1 MKKFK
6 FLGKYILIYL
16 GIVLL
21 FLLVNIISYGIPN
34 NNIQTNIKNSV
45 PVLLNEGNYYNPIF
59 KDNIGHQLDN
69 FTDALIIGTAYD
81 DCGKSHNL
89 LECSVLNARLYVNQ
103 DPLGSLVMS
112 VNGDEETNENYTRY
126 WMGSSSLIRF
136 LFMFLNIQQIRYL
149 NMFIMVVV
157 LAVAFYFI
165 AKKLNFVYGIIY
177 LFAVF
182 LMDVFLIPLSIQFF
196 PVTLTAI
203 VGSIAV
209 VLLYNSKYKN
219 KMPFLF
225 TIVGMVTS
233 YLDLLT
239 FPLITYGLSMIVYL
253 MCYSLESK
261 ISYKESVG
269 NIFIYGMLWSL
280 GYFGTFF
287 MKWALASLITLSD
300 QFKPA
305 LDAFI
310 FRTNMTGEKISL
322 INVFDVNTSIIFTD
336 MLKTIL
342 IVFTIIVA
350 LLLIKFRNKKI
361 DIKIIIS
368 TILLGVTPFAWYMIF
383 SNHSFVHKFMTYRI
397 LIVSVVSLLFL
408 EAYLVDWNKL
418 FKKLKLIKK

>member
-1 MKKFK
+1 
-6 FLGKYILIYL
+6 
-16 GIVLL
+16 
-21 FLLVNIISYGIPN
+21 
-34 NNIQTNIKNSV
+34 
-45 PVLLNEGNYYNPIF
+45 
-59 KDNIGHQLDN
+59 
-69 FTDALIIGTAYD
+69 
-81 DCGKSHNL
+81 
-89 LECSVLNARLYVNQ
+89 
-103 DPLGSLVMS
+103 
-112 VNGDEETNENYTRY
+112 
-126 WMGSSSLIRF
+126 
-136 LFMFLNIQQIRYL
+136 
-149 NMFIMVVV
+149 
-157 LAVAFYFI
+157 
-165 AKKLNFVYGIIY
+165 
-177 LFAVF
+177 
-182 LMDVFLIPLSIQFF
+182 
-196 PVTLTAI
+196 
-203 VGSIAV
+203 
-209 VLLYNSKYKN
+209 
-219 KMPFLF
+219 
-225 TIVGMVTS
+225 
-233 YLDLLT
+233 
-239 FPLITYGLSMIVYL
+239 
-253 MCYSLESK
+253 
-261 ISYKESVG
+261 
-269 NIFIYGMLWSL
+269 MLWSL